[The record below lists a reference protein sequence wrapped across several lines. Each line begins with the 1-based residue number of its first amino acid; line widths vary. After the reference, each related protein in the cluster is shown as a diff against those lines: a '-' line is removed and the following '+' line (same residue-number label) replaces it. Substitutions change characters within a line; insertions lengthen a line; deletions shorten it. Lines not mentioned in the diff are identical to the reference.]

1 MYFRDRSYLQHL
13 LLSHPRQFI
22 PVAIKVLAFAFGNE
36 ASAPRPQKFMVER
49 LQVNM
54 LVHDDL
60 GSNSSVYNVLSN
72 KTTTKA
78 IAGTGVEQVSTPGK
92 ERRYLEGV
100 S

>member
-1 MYFRDRSYLQHL
+1 
-13 LLSHPRQFI
+13 
-22 PVAIKVLAFAFGNE
+22 
-36 ASAPRPQKFMVER
+36 MVER

-60 GSNSSVYNVLSN
+60 GSNSSVCNVLSN
-72 KTTTKA
+72 KTTTEA
-78 IAGTGVEQVSTPGK
+78 IAGLSVEQVSTPGK

>member
-1 MYFRDRSYLQHL
+1 
-13 LLSHPRQFI
+13 
-22 PVAIKVLAFAFGNE
+22 VLAFGFGNG
-36 ASAPRPQKFMVER
+36 ASTPRPHKFMVEH
-49 LQVNM
+49 LQFNM

-60 GSNSSVYNVLSN
+60 GPNSSVYSVLSN

-78 IAGTGVEQVSTPGK
+78 IAGTGAEQVSTPGK